1 MPEKGNNET
10 WDEMKSI
17 VLGRD
22 EGYLPVGLQK
32 SPHRRCFLQLLVF
45 MMGSGVA
52 CSLPFC
58 SYRSVEVETAAT
70 TDSWL

>member
-10 WDEMKSI
+10 WDEMKSE
-17 VLGRD
+17 VLGE
-22 EGYLPVGLQK
+22 EGNTYRLGYRK
-32 SPHRRCFLQLLVF
+32 SFHRRSFFQLLVF

-70 TDSWL
+70 TDS